1 LNTGRR
7 ARYLRADPKEAV
19 TERRQSTQEQ
29 EPPTTP
35 RPIAGDSL
43 FREVND
49 RILELGERFGF
60 HEEPLELICECEDG
74 SCTER
79 VSISADEFAEL
90 RAEDGLHLVAEGHSR
105 SGRMVRRRAGYIVVG
120 D

>member
-1 LNTGRR
+1 VLTGKR
-7 ARYLRADPKEAV
+7 AITI

-29 EPPTTP
+29 ELSTTP
-35 RPIAGDSL
+35 RPVAADGL

-60 HEEPLELICECEDG
+60 RGEPLELICECENG

-79 VSISADEFAEL
+79 VSISAEEFAEL
-90 RAEDGLHLVAEGHSR
+90 RAKDGLHLVSEGHTR
-105 SGRMVRRRAGYIVVG
+105 SGRVIQRSAGYIVVG